1 MKIEHKKKTSTLY
14 DADSN
19 TLTTI
24 ESGNV
29 FIHESGQFKAKIPL
43 VQLKK
48 LIWVHDVHEEGK

>member
-1 MKIEHKKKTSTLY
+1 MKIEHNKKTSTLY
-14 DADSN
+14 DPTEN

-24 ESGNV
+24 ERDIVYLHVDGDYV
-29 FIHESGQFKAKIPL
+29 AQIPL